1 MPDVYRSQ
9 QALTL
14 SIVVEVSTGN
24 QAHSV
29 NGCLA
34 DIDIFRLPLDVLV
47 LQLRGVT
54 CFCTHNVTVLGCRN
68 AYSFVSIHSSVCG
81 PQRWPAHVASMA
93 QIAPCKHMWE
103 PLGMTEMELHSILAG

>member
-1 MPDVYRSQ
+1 MPDAYRSQ

-29 NGCLA
+29 NDCLA

-47 LQLRGVT
+47 LQL
-54 CFCTHNVTVLGCRN
+54 
-68 AYSFVSIHSSVCG
+68 
-81 PQRWPAHVASMA
+81 
-93 QIAPCKHMWE
+93 
-103 PLGMTEMELHSILAG
+103 